1 MRANVGQV
9 QKARRGWDSDRGFC
23 LLPPPH
29 HGCVDA
35 GRDKACLECGV
46 IQMPMPEAPGWPR
59 MSVQALGRVWREG
72 AGKKPLAPVV
82 AGTKGQHRMLAG
94 LQVCAGAA
102 DKRRKDLPSPYV

>member
-1 MRANVGQV
+1 
-9 QKARRGWDSDRGFC
+9 
-23 LLPPPH
+23 
-29 HGCVDA
+29 
-35 GRDKACLECGV
+35 
-46 IQMPMPEAPGWPR
+46 

-102 DKRRKDLPSPYV
+102 DKRRKDLSSPHL